1 VLSTLALAGAWRELE
16 PPFEVDLVLAPGG
29 AINKR
34 IAAGESGDVVVS
46 STSGVEGLVKSGK
59 IVAGS
64 TRALAASGV
73 GVAVKKGARKPD
85 ISSAEALKRT
95 VLAAKAV
102 AYSDPAGGGASGI
115 HFAAILERL
124 GIAEQVNARAKR
136 SRGVL
141 NAELVVNG
149 EADLAIQQ
157 IPELLAVAGIDLVGP
172 LPAEL
177 QQMTEFSVGLLSSSK
192 RPEESKALIDFLASS
207 DTSAVLKAQGFE
219 LDR

>member
-1 VLSTLALAGAWRELE
+1 M
-16 PPFEVDLVLAPGG
+16 DLVLAPGG

-34 IAAGESGDVVVS
+34 IAEGESGDVVVS
-46 STSGVEGLVKSGK
+46 STSGVAALVKSGK
-59 IVAGS
+59 VVAGS
-64 TRALAASGV
+64 TRPLAASGV

-85 ISSAEALKRT
+85 ISSTEALKRT

-124 GIAEQVNARAKR
+124 GIAEQVNANAKR

-141 NAELVVNG
+141 NAELLVKG

-172 LPAEL
+172 LPGEL
-177 QQMTEFSVGLLSSSK
+177 QQITSFSVGLLSSSTQADAA
-192 RPEESKALIDFLASS
+192 KALIQFLASS